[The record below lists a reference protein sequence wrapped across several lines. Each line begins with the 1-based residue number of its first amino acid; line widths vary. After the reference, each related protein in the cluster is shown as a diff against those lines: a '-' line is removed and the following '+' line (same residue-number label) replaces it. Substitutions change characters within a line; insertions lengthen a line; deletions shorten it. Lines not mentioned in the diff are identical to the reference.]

1 MEVSQNEAISEG
13 VKVWVVAVSCLRQGK
28 QSARLSTVR
37 FVGGEPPIPPLF
49 FSAHTQ
55 PGPPQ
60 NLRWSK
66 QRIGPK
72 KFARPAAEIKPPKD
86 RVIFLRLVPN
96 IGLDITAPSRVLLV
110 VKKGGSTMPQKR
122 LTTNGNVFRRTDGR
136 WQSVIWYFD
145 EQGVKRRKV
154 FSSKTKTEAQQK
166 ITTYIAQFN
175 AEVRSSDESQKTIK
189 DSLTRWLQVFKFP
202 SVERTTYDRLECTA
216 QHQVFPL
223 IGEKIVGDITAAD
236 LKSVLNHWMEQGYA
250 YTTVKKVHILLNE
263 YFRYLTEEDFI
274 QKNPMQSV
282 SMMKK
287 ANFLA
292 AQDKEY
298 VPEQESVSVF
308 TPAEIAKFKR
318 EAFATF
324 ANGKR
329 KYQQAAAYILM
340 LNTGLRTGELLGLL
354 NSDIDLERRVL
365 HLERGV
371 KEVWRR
377 DGLQAESGRDV
388 KVGKLKSA
396 TSKRT
401 VPLND
406 TAVAMIRDL
415 RKEAYFG
422 EDAPLVP
429 DEHGDYTRPVNFRKR
444 YYRILAA
451 AGIEKKGLHSLRHTF
466 ASSLVNGIKQE
477 DGTIKSLTPR
487 QVADLLG
494 HSTSQ
499 ITELYYVKK
508 DTSRLH
514 GITDDFNL

>member
-1 MEVSQNEAISEG
+1 
-13 VKVWVVAVSCLRQGK
+13 
-28 QSARLSTVR
+28 
-37 FVGGEPPIPPLF
+37 
-49 FSAHTQ
+49 
-55 PGPPQ
+55 
-60 NLRWSK
+60 
-66 QRIGPK
+66 
-72 KFARPAAEIKPPKD
+72 
-86 RVIFLRLVPN
+86 
-96 IGLDITAPSRVLLV
+96 
-110 VKKGGSTMPQKR
+110 MPQKR

-175 AEVRSSDESQKTIK
+175 EEVRNSDESQKTIK

-282 SMMKK
+282 PMMKR

-292 AQDKEY
+292 AQDKEC
-298 VPEQESVSVF
+298 VPEQEQVTVF
-308 TPAEIAKFKR
+308 TPTEIAKFKR
-318 EAFATF
+318 EAFSTF

-354 NSDIDLERRVL
+354 NSDIDLERRSFASRK
-365 HLERGV
+365 RG
-371 KEVWRR
+371 KR
-377 DGLQAESGRDV
+377 GLAAGWPASRARPGCESGQAE
-388 KVGKLKSA
+388 
-396 TSKRT
+396 
-401 VPLND
+401 
-406 TAVAMIRDL
+406 IRHQQ
-415 RKEAYFG
+415 A
-422 EDAPLVP
+422 
-429 DEHGDYTRPVNFRKR
+429 
-444 YYRILAA
+444 
-451 AGIEKKGLHSLRHTF
+451 
-466 ASSLVNGIKQE
+466 
-477 DGTIKSLTPR
+477 
-487 QVADLLG
+487 
-494 HSTSQ
+494 HSTP
-499 ITELYYVKK
+499 ERHRHRH
-508 DTSRLH
+508 DTGLAERSLLWGGHAPGAGRAWQLH
-514 GITDDFNL
+514 QAGEFPQAILPHFSSGWH

>member
-1 MEVSQNEAISEG
+1 MDIGSRYT
-13 VKVWVVAVSCLRQGK
+13 VV
-28 QSARLSTVR
+28 
-37 FVGGEPPIPPLF
+37 
-49 FSAHTQ
+49 
-55 PGPPQ
+55 
-60 NLRWSK
+60 
-66 QRIGPK
+66 
-72 KFARPAAEIKPPKD
+72 
-86 RVIFLRLVPN
+86 
-96 IGLDITAPSRVLLV
+96 LV
-110 VKKGGSTMPQKR
+110 VKKGGSKMPQKR

-154 FSSKTKTEAQQK
+154 FSSKTKTEAQRK
-166 ITTYIAQFN
+166 ITNYIAQFN
-175 AEVRSSDESQKTIK
+175 AEVHNSDESQKTLK
-189 DSLTRWLQVFKFP
+189 DSLTHWLQVFKFP

-216 QHQVFPL
+216 QHQVYPL

-250 YTTVKKVHILLNE
+250 YTTVKKVHILL
-263 YFRYLTEEDFI
+263 EEDFI

-282 SMMKK
+282 PMMKR

-292 AQDKEY
+292 AQDKECL
-298 VPEQESVSVF
+298 PEQEQVTVF
-308 TPAEIAKFKR
+308 TPTEISKFKR

-371 KEVWRR
+371 KEIWRR
-377 DGLQAESGRDV
+377 DGLQAEPGRDV

-406 TAVAMIRDL
+406 TAVAMIQDL

-422 EDAPLVP
+422 ENTALVP
-429 DEHGDYTRPVNFRKR
+429 DEHGNFTRPVNFRKR

-466 ASSLVNGIKQE
+466 ASNLVNGIKQE

-514 GITDDFNL
+514 GITDSFNL

>member
-1 MEVSQNEAISEG
+1 
-13 VKVWVVAVSCLRQGK
+13 
-28 QSARLSTVR
+28 
-37 FVGGEPPIPPLF
+37 
-49 FSAHTQ
+49 
-55 PGPPQ
+55 
-60 NLRWSK
+60 
-66 QRIGPK
+66 
-72 KFARPAAEIKPPKD
+72 
-86 RVIFLRLVPN
+86 
-96 IGLDITAPSRVLLV
+96 
-110 VKKGGSTMPQKR
+110 MPQKR

-175 AEVRSSDESQKTIK
+175 EEVRNSDESQKIIK
-189 DSLTRWLQVFKFP
+189 DSLTHWLQVFKFP

-236 LKSVLNHWMEQGYA
+236 LKSVLNNWMEQGYA

-263 YFRYLTEEDFI
+263 YFRYLTEEGFI

-282 SMMKK
+282 PMMKR

-292 AQDKEY
+292 AQDKECL
-298 VPEQESVSVF
+298 PEQEQVTIF
-308 TPAEIAKFKR
+308 TPTEIAKFKW
-318 EAFATF
+318 EAFSTF

-377 DGLQAESGRDV
+377 DGLQAEPGRDV

-406 TAVAMIRDL
+406 TAIAMIQDL

-422 EDAPLVP
+422 EDTPLVP
-429 DEHGDYTRPVNFRKR
+429 NEHGDFTRPVNFRKR

-466 ASSLVNGIKQE
+466 ASNLVNGIKQE

-514 GITDDFNL
+514 GITDGFNL